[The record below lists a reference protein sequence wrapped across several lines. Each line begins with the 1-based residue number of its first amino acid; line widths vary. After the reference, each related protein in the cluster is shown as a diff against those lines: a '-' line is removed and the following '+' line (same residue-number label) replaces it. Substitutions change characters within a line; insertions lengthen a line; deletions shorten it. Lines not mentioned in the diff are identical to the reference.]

1 MNKNKRKY
9 NFSNRII
16 FVLVLIML
24 LVLVYLVRLLQLQ
37 VFGGEQYKTGAIE
50 QKRTVVKVAAE
61 RGDIYDRNGNVLAQ
75 TVTVN
80 TCYLFPKIFKQNK
93 DTESYINEL
102 SSVLG
107 LEKAAIKEKIDSNK
121 DRVVLKKRLSQ
132 EEVDLVNKIGLT
144 QSIKIEKENSRFYP
158 NGETGSRLIGYTDLS
173 NEGLYGI
180 EKEAND
186 ELSGKKGIQVYSRD
200 SKGYIIPYESYEEYT
215 EEDGNNVVLTI
226 DGKLQDVAYKVA
238 KEGMEEFSPE
248 KLSIIITDPNTGQI
262 LAMETLP
269 TYDKNNPRNLTDDT
283 DLSEDEKLNDLYSL
297 WSNPAVSDL
306 YEPGSVFKVITTSV
320 ALEEKAV
327 DENSTFVCNGS
338 LEVAPGVTI
347 KCWRY
352 WNPHGTQ
359 TLSEALG
366 NSCNPSFVQIINK
379 VGLENYYDYLDSLNL
394 TRITGIDLPTEQNG
408 MVDNYEDIGPVEF
421 ATMSYGHGISLTP
434 IQVIQAVNTAVNGGY
449 YYKPYVID
457 RYEDTEGNIVK
468 KNQPEMLTQV
478 FSNETSSKVRDLL
491 VNNVENG
498 ASNAVLIDGYTIGGK
513 SGTTDK
519 LIDGNYDNDETI
531 SSFYSCYP
539 GNDPKYSILIV
550 VDSPKGETGG
560 NAVAGKLSKKVLSE
574 IIEIEKGLELE
585 NKQTIKL
592 PNLIDLSV
600 EEAKIKLDEK
610 GILYKVIGEYNNLNP
625 VISQSIKGGE
635 TISTDKTIELKSDNS
650 KLVVIDFSDI
660 DESTL
665 KDLESIYNIKYEQAE
680 EFSQSIE
687 KGTIID
693 KDEEIII
700 YKEKSN
706 E

>member
-262 LAMETLP
+262 LEIGRASC
-269 TYDKNNPRNLTDDT
+269 
-283 DLSEDEKLNDLYSL
+283 SER
-297 WSNPAVSDL
+297 V
-306 YEPGSVFKVITTSV
+306 
-320 ALEEKAV
+320 
-327 DENSTFVCNGS
+327 
-338 LEVAPGVTI
+338 
-347 KCWRY
+347 
-352 WNPHGTQ
+352 
-359 TLSEALG
+359 
-366 NSCNPSFVQIINK
+366 
-379 VGLENYYDYLDSLNL
+379 
-394 TRITGIDLPTEQNG
+394 
-408 MVDNYEDIGPVEF
+408 
-421 ATMSYGHGISLTP
+421 
-434 IQVIQAVNTAVNGGY
+434 
-449 YYKPYVID
+449 
-457 RYEDTEGNIVK
+457 
-468 KNQPEMLTQV
+468 
-478 FSNETSSKVRDLL
+478 
-491 VNNVENG
+491 
-498 ASNAVLIDGYTIGGK
+498 
-513 SGTTDK
+513 
-519 LIDGNYDNDETI
+519 
-531 SSFYSCYP
+531 
-539 GNDPKYSILIV
+539 
-550 VDSPKGETGG
+550 
-560 NAVAGKLSKKVLSE
+560 
-574 IIEIEKGLELE
+574 
-585 NKQTIKL
+585 
-592 PNLIDLSV
+592 
-600 EEAKIKLDEK
+600 
-610 GILYKVIGEYNNLNP
+610 
-625 VISQSIKGGE
+625 
-635 TISTDKTIELKSDNS
+635 
-650 KLVVIDFSDI
+650 
-660 DESTL
+660 
-665 KDLESIYNIKYEQAE
+665 
-680 EFSQSIE
+680 
-687 KGTIID
+687 
-693 KDEEIII
+693 
-700 YKEKSN
+700 
-706 E
+706 